1 MKFMVS
7 ENAVW
12 LVEDEIARRLDHP
25 EVGADLSALTALST
39 ADRETIINAA
49 LTNAPRRPV
58 ADLQPQLPIARAGKI
73 LCLGHNYIDHVKEGG
88 YDIPKYPAIF
98 MRTTTSLTPSGGPI
112 IRPNVSHRL
121 DFEVELMIVV
131 GKGGRNIKAA
141 DGMEAIFGYTVFNDG
156 TIRDHQ
162 KRSHQW
168 TPGKNFDSTGGIGP
182 FVVTRDEIPDPQNLT
197 MTTRLN
203 GQVMQDGTTADMMWK
218 VAQIIEVMSEFSTL
232 EPGDLIATGTPPGV
246 GNARN
251 PQIYMVPGDV
261 VECEIEGVGL
271 LRNDIVG
278 E

>member
-1 MKFMVS
+1 MRFMVA

-12 LVEDEIARRLDHP
+12 LVEGETAHRLNHP
-25 EVGADLSALTALST
+25 EIGADLAALTALPP
-39 ADRETIINAA
+39 ADGAA
-49 LTNAPRRPV
+49 LVAAARNGAQQRTV
-58 ADLQPQLPIARAGKI
+58 ADLTPQLPIARAGKI

-98 MRTTTSLTPSGGPI
+98 MRTTTSLTPAGGPI

-141 DGMEAIFGYTVFNDG
+141 DAMEAIFGYTVFNDG

-182 FVVTRDEIPDPQNLT
+182 FVVTRDEIPDPQNLK

-203 GQVMQDGTTADMMWK
+203 GDVMQDGTTADMMWK
-218 VAQIIEVMSEFSTL
+218 VADIIEVMSEFSTL
-232 EPGDLIATGTPPGV
+232 EPGDLVATGTPPGV

-251 PQIYMVPGDV
+251 PQIYMAPGDV
-261 VECEIEGVGL
+261 VECEIEGVGV
-271 LRNDIVG
+271 LRNEIVG

>member
-12 LVEDEIARRLDHP
+12 LVEGVIAHRLIHP
-25 EVGADLSALTALST
+25 QIGTDLSALTALSPT
-39 ADRETIINAA
+39 GRETLVTTAR
-49 LTNAPRRPV
+49 TNAEQRAV
-58 ADLQPQLPIARAGKI
+58 ADLTPQLPIARAGKI

-98 MRTTTSLTPSGGPI
+98 MRTTTSLTPAGGAI

-141 DGMEAIFGYTVFNDG
+141 EAMEAIFGYTVFNDG

-182 FVVTRDEIPDPQNLT
+182 FVVTRDEIPDPQNLK

-203 GQVMQDGTTADMMWK
+203 GEVMQDGTTADMMWK

-232 EPGDLIATGTPPGV
+232 EPGDL
-246 GNARN
+246 
-251 PQIYMVPGDV
+251 
-261 VECEIEGVGL
+261 
-271 LRNDIVG
+271 
-278 E
+278 